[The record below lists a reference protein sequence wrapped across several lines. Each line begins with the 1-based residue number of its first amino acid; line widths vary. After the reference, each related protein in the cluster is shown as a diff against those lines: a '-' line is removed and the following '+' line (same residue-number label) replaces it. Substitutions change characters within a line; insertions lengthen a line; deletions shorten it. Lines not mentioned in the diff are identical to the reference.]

1 MNILQHTTKFIQQD
15 FQLEELPPVLDE
27 AALLAFLTRLVEEL
41 LEHNLERLFWVFYR
55 LDVSEEKVHAAL
67 ALDAQEPAAPALA
80 ALILEREQQKAQVR
94 LEDTE
99 EDLEEGITPW

>member
-1 MNILQHTTKFIQQD
+1 MNLLQHTTHLIQQD

-55 LDVSEEKVHAAL
+55 LDVAEEKVHAAL

-80 ALILEREQQKAQVR
+80 ALILAREQQKAQAR
-94 LEDTE
+94 LEDTD
-99 EDLEEGITPW
+99 EDLEEGITLW